1 MATDEQ
7 PAPGSSPRSRWLP
20 VHSVPITSWRAP
32 SRWRARPI
40 TLLIL
45 FVGLYLF
52 GTGEAILVQAG
63 LGVSPW
69 TVFAQGLGLRLGI
82 SVGWATLVI
91 SVIVLLAWLPLRE
104 RPGLGTIANAL
115 VVSLA
120 LGVGMLVLPAVDGLG
135 MQMLAVTAGVAIIG
149 LGSGFYLTTGLGPGP
164 RDGLMT
170 GIHLRT
176 NMAVVPVRWG
186 IELTALA
193 IGWQLGGTVGPGTMV
208 FAALI
213 GPSVGYGLLVVG
225 RLGGH
230 SL

>member
-1 MATDEQ
+1 
-7 PAPGSSPRSRWLP
+7 
-20 VHSVPITSWRAP
+20 
-32 SRWRARPI
+32 
-40 TLLIL
+40 
-45 FVGLYLF
+45 
-52 GTGEAILVQAG
+52 
-63 LGVSPW
+63 VSPW

-91 SVIVLLAWLPLRE
+91 SVIVLVAWLPLRE

-120 LGVGMLVLPAVDGLG
+120 LGVGILVLPAVDGLG